1 MMDQRGLGPAGLRVS
16 RRGLGTMTWG
26 RDTGADDAAAQL
38 AAFADAGGTLIDTAA
53 SYAGGDAELIIG
65 RLLRDGV
72 PRSEVVLAT
81 KTSAADVPG
90 AGATGGGMGA
100 RAPRQPG
107 GAAAPDPPPGARRPG
122 ACRGGGC
129 GAGGGPPWAA
139 R

>member
-26 RDTGADDAAAQL
+26 RDTGEDDAAAQL

-90 AGATGGGMGA
+90 AGATGGGVEA
-100 RAPRQPG
+100 HAPRHAAGGVRRPPPPVPG
-107 GAAAPDPPPGARRPG
+107 GP
-122 ACRGGGC
+122 RGGSPRG
-129 GAGGGPPWAA
+129 AA